1 MAADPTLVAAMRRFF
16 SRAEVETAYQDAMRA
31 QLARRTEVTITSAS
45 FDGGNSAGQIAG
57 DPADVMEAC
66 EEILQEMDGV
76 IKTGAVTH
84 LDFGRRRSPLQD

>member
-16 SRAEVETAYQDAMRA
+16 SRAEVETAYQEAMRA

-45 FDGGNSAGQIAG
+45 FDGGNSSGQIAG

-66 EEILQEMDGV
+66 EEILQSMDGIV
-76 IKTGAVTH
+76 PVGATTH
-84 LDFGRRRSPLQD
+84 LNFSGRRSPLQD

>member
-16 SRAEVETAYQDAMRA
+16 SRAEVEQAYRDAMRA
-31 QLARRTEVTITSAS
+31 QLARRTEVTITAAS
-45 FDGGNSAGQIAG
+45 FDGGNSSGQIAG

-66 EEILQEMDGV
+66 EMILNEQDGV
-76 IKTGAVTH
+76 VSAGATTH